1 MHEMKRWDERWRVKS
16 DLFLTGSRISLS
28 LSILAVLC
36 VMSECNGFWCKVRLS
51 ECKTNKNHLLYE
63 WALPDTLSFFQTP
76 TTTIYRRLVCQTE
89 YSMQR
94 IDIFRKQKTTLN
106 TSRSALLKFFWQECG
121 AVILLHS
128 SAADHPSA
136 ALHKH
141 QDQSLPGVKSEYFL
155 HIFLLLLETIVNA
168 LHCYSSINP
177 L

>member
-1 MHEMKRWDERWRVKS
+1 MGFDVKS
-16 DLFLTGSRISLS
+16 DSRSAKPTRIICCMSEHFLT
-28 LSILAVLC
+28 LC
-36 VMSECNGFWCKVRLS
+36 
-51 ECKTNKNHLLYE
+51 
-63 WALPDTLSFFQTP
+63 LSFKRPPLQS
-76 TTTIYRRLVCQTE
+76 IDDSSVRQNKAC
-89 YSMQR
+89 
-94 IDIFRKQKTTLN
+94 IDIFRKQKTTVHSTLN
-106 TSRSALLKFFWQECG
+106 TSRSALLKFLWQECG